1 MNELQ
6 KTYSILNRLED
17 LNKSK
22 FNSSNFLSLNSD
34 LQTSLD
40 NIVNNKDEIKSNLS
54 IEDKNFIIDL
64 MSKIEF
70 LEAKILPKADL
81 VNSFS
86 KSII

>member
-1 MNELQ
+1 M
-6 KTYSILNRLED
+6 
-17 LNKSK
+17 
-22 FNSSNFLSLNSD
+22 LNSD

-40 NIVNNKDEIKSNLS
+40 NFANNKDEIKSNLS

-70 LEAKILPKADL
+70 LEAKIIPKADL

>member
-6 KTYSILNRLED
+6 KIYSILNRLEE

-22 FNSSNFLSLNSD
+22 FNSSSFLSLNSD

-40 NIVNNKDEIKSNLS
+40 NFANNKDEIKSNLS

-70 LEAKILPKADL
+70 LEAKIIPKADL